1 MTLHAQE
8 AQDRPSA
15 ELLDQRADVRGVGFP
30 SPRRAAMTSSR
41 AAATAAALTAT
52 LGLAAVSWVV
62 ALQQMSGMDMGVAT
76 PLGSFTFFLALWVTM
91 MAAMMLPGAAPAV
104 LRRAHANGRVGTVL
118 LFIGSYLAVWM
129 LVGVA
134 VYAVYRPHASAVA
147 GALVIA
153 AGVYELTRLK
163 QDCRR
168 RCRESVR
175 SGFEFGLYCV
185 GSSIGL
191 MLMLVA
197 LGVMSV
203 TWMSVISVLV
213 LAQRLLPPR
222 AAIDLPL
229 ALAIIGLGVLI
240 VIGPPLVPGLT
251 PPM

>member
-1 MTLHAQE
+1 
-8 AQDRPSA
+8 
-15 ELLDQRADVRGVGFP
+15 
-30 SPRRAAMTSSR
+30 
-41 AAATAAALTAT
+41 
-52 LGLAAVSWVV
+52 
-62 ALQQMSGMDMGVAT
+62 
-76 PLGSFTFFLALWVTM
+76 
-91 MAAMMLPGAAPAV
+91 
-104 LRRAHANGRVGTVL
+104 
-118 LFIGSYLAVWM
+118 
-129 LVGVA
+129 
-134 VYAVYRPHASAVA
+134 VYRPHGSSVA
-147 GALVIA
+147 GTLVIA

-168 RCRESVR
+168 RCRERVR

-203 TWMSVISVLV
+203 TWMSVISILVLV
-213 LAQRLLPPR
+213 QRLLPPR

-240 VIGPPLVPGLT
+240 VITPPLVPGLT

>member
-1 MTLHAQE
+1 MTLQAQR

-15 ELLDQRADVRGVGFP
+15 ELLDQRADGRDADFP
-30 SPRRAAMTSSR
+30 SPRHAAGMSTR
-41 AAATAAALTAT
+41 TAATAAALAAT
-52 LGLAAVSWVV
+52 LGLAAVSWAV

-76 PLGSFTFFLALWVTM
+76 RLGSFTLFLALWVTM

-104 LRRAHANGRVGTVL
+104 LRRTHAGGRVSSGL
-118 LFIGSYLAVWM
+118 LFVGSYLAIWM

-134 VYAVYRPHASAVA
+134 VYAVYRPHGSSVA
-147 GALVIA
+147 GGLVIA

-168 RCRESVR
+168 RCRESIH

-191 MLMLVA
+191 MLVLVA

-203 TWMSVISVLV
+203 TWMSVISILV

-240 VIGPPLVPGLT
+240 VIAPPLVPGLT